1 MVFRS
6 FQLPVPICLFSS
18 SMSSPAT
25 LSALK
30 QETYFANRS
39 EINAA
44 ERDYYAA
51 KSGAK
56 VGNHRASIE

>member
-1 MVFRS
+1 
-6 FQLPVPICLFSS
+6 
-18 SMSSPAT
+18 MSSPAT

-51 KSGAK
+51 KSRAK